1 MCLAVPARITEVDG
15 VRGVV
20 DIDGV
25 TREVS
30 LLLCPE
36 AEVGEY
42 ALIHAGFAIS
52 VVNEEEAQKALDVFD
67 EYRSLSDQNR

>member
-20 DIDGV
+20 DLGGV

-52 VVNEEEAQKALDVFD
+52 VVNEEEARKALDVFA
-67 EYRSLSDQNR
+67 EYRSLSDQGR

>member
-20 DIDGV
+20 DLDGV